1 VPGSV
6 AIFSSCDRAML
17 LMTSAVR
24 RNDNDMY
31 DHMNNAV
38 YNFL

>member
-1 VPGSV
+1 MPGNV
-6 AIFSSCDRAML
+6 AILSCCDRGML